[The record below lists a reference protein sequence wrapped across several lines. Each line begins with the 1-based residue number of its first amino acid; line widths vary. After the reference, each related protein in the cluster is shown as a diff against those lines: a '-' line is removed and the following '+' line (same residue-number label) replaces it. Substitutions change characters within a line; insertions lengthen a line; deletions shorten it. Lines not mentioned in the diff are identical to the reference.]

1 MRISQ
6 RLILGYLAISMWVAV
21 VGHISLYQI
30 KQISEPLSDDIPECL
45 ELISNISYVNSS
57 AQSIR
62 YYKEVLTQTARNYA
76 FTKDKKWQQRYWEI
90 EQEFDKTVKQAIK
103 KGEEKDRDFFSTIDQ
118 INRTLTEMENESIKL
133 VNSGQT
139 EKAIKILESGE
150 YWHQIEIFE
159 KNLGDYVSSRGL
171 KYEEVLSSSTEAVN
185 LTTER
190 TRRLIKTSTR
200 LVLIF
205 GIVALILAVG
215 AGLLISRSIY
225 VPLLKLKAAA
235 VEIGKGKLNTQIE
248 VKSNDEVGQ
257 LADSFKKMLND
268 LRKTT
273 TSIDNINREIK
284 VRIEAEESVRH
295 AYEGLEKANQELK
308 EMQSQLVQSEKLA
321 SIGELAAGVAHEM
334 NTPVGFIGSNFETLE
349 NYMKKIKKLFQMYG
363 DFFEEIKI
371 SEKAI
376 LLDKAED
383 IRKSWNEMKIDFILE
398 DLSILFNDS
407 REGINRIT
415 DIIKNLKDFSRVD
428 HPEDFNTYN
437 INKGIKTTLV
447 VAQNEMKYDADVE
460 VEFSEV
466 PEISCN
472 TGQINQVL
480 LNILINAVQAI
491 KSQEKDEKGKIAI
504 KTYTTDNDVVC
515 EISDDGPGI
524 ESDKLQKIFDP
535 FFTTKPIGKGTG
547 LGLSISYDII
557 VNKHNGTLF
566 VDSSVGSGTKFSL
579 KLPISRKEVKDDL

>member
-133 VNSGQT
+133 VNSGQP